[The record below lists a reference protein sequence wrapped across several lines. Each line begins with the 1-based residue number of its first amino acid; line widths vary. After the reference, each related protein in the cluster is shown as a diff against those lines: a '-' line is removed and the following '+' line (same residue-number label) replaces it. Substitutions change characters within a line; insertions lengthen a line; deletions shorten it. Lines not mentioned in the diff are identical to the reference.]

1 MKPTLSQSRI
11 GEYPLFCIA
20 AERWHLV
27 NGKGKWLPDGFTYCH
42 AASAQAAR
50 VAFCQDNVGKKF
62 RIVAVG
68 PVVGFKAHD
77 DNADVISV

>member
-1 MKPTLSQSRI
+1 MKPTLSQSKI

-20 AERWHLV
+20 AERWHTT
-27 NGKGKWLPDGFTYCH
+27 GHSGGWIPDGFTYCH
-42 AASAQAAR
+42 AENAQAAR
-50 VAFCQDNVGKKF
+50 VAFCRENAGKKF

-77 DNADVISV
+77 DNGDTLSV